1 MDLKYLEKKVEENWD
16 SMLYF
21 LVEIFHLGFLLSSN
35 SP

>member
-16 SMLYF
+16 STLF

-35 SP
+35 SS